1 MTKKHFVAVAS
12 IVRESCDP
20 DLVEAFVAF
29 FAKANPH
36 FSADRF
42 RDACRKEEE
51 KASKKAA

>member
-1 MTKKHFVAVAS
+1 MTRKHFVQVAA

-42 RDACRKEEE
+42 RDACRKEIR
-51 KASKKAA
+51 KAA